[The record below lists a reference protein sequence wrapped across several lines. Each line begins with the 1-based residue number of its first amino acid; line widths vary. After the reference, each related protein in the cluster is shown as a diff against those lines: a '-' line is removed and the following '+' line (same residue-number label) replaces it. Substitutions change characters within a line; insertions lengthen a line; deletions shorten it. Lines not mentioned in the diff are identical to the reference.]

1 MQDRRVEVR
10 QAVGRWGRAGQEI
23 LVRVV
28 DEVEGTVAGEQ
39 ERVARAGRVRQF
51 LQGLGQREFEAADA
65 EAAVQGGHGVA
76 DRQVV
81 EEAVDGADA
90 EGVAGRST
98 RRTRPG
104 PGWGRGVPPGRTAR
118 GDRPRAPDPTGDT
131 GLWAPPGRRDPG
143 ARRAGGLLAIG
154 AKELS
159 LGQVWHGLFE
169 DSGTYGD
176 VVVAERLSRTVL
188 GLLAGAALGL
198 AGAVLQALTR
208 NPLADPG
215 LLGINAGASAA
226 VVTAV
231 TFLGITSLSGYV
243 WFAFF
248 GAAAVG
254 ALVWFLG
261 GSRGATPVRLALA
274 GTAISAALYGYL
286 QAVMIMD
293 DAALGKMR
301 VLDGRFAV
309 RGERIDHPQVL
320 PSPAGRHG
328 PGAGP
333 VPAAQRHGHGRRH
346 RQGAR
351 RQPEPDAGAVH
362 AGRDRAVRGG
372 DRGLRADRVR
382 RADGSARRAV
392 LHRAR
397 PALDPAVRGDPV
409 ARAAARRRR
418 HRPDRGPALA
428 ELQVGIITA
437 ILGGPVFIYLV
448 RRRRTAQL

>member
-1 MQDRRVEVR
+1 MR
-10 QAVGRWGRAGQEI
+10 VGRQSPEQRAETAPAPPTRRAIRAFGLFLALAI
-23 LVRVV
+23 LVL
-28 DEVEGTVAGEQ
+28 VAL
-39 ERVARAGRVRQF
+39 A
-51 LQGLGQREFEAADA
+51 
-65 EAAVQGGHGVA
+65 
-76 DRQVV
+76 
-81 EEAVDGADA
+81 
-90 EGVAGRST
+90 SI
-98 RRTRPG
+98 
-104 PGWGRGVPPGRTAR
+104 
-118 GDRPRAPDPTGDT
+118 
-131 GLWAPPGRRDPG
+131 
-143 ARRAGGLLAIG
+143 AIG

-226 VVTAV
+226 VVTAI
-231 TFLGITSLSGYV
+231 TYLGITSLTGYV

-286 QAVMIMD
+286 QAVMITD

-301 VLDGRFAV
+301 FWTVGSLSSATDSTIR
-309 RGERIDHPQVL
+309 QVL
-320 PSPAGRHG
+320 PFLLAGT
-328 PGAGP
+328 
-333 VPAAQRHGHGRRH
+333 
-346 RQGAR
+346 
-351 RQPEPDAGAVH
+351 
-362 AGRDRAVRGG
+362 
-372 DRGLRADRVR
+372 
-382 RADGSARRAV
+382 V
-392 LHRAR
+392 LALALAR
-397 PALDPAVRGDPV
+397 PLNAMAMGDDTAKALGANLNRTRALSMLAATVLCGAATAACGPIVFVGLMVPHVVRSFTGPDLRWILPYAAILSPVLLLGADVIGRIV
-409 ARAAARRRR
+409 AR
-418 HRPDRGPALA
+418 PA

-437 ILGGPVFIYLV
+437 ILGGPVFIFLV